1 MGASRPRVRQ
11 RCSLKNL
18 CLTLAELSASS
29 TPADSV
35 LTDEGSVTV
44 VVETE
49 VIDGSGAAAVLLP
62 SSAVAGGAARG
73 IAVQLLRVSTP
84 PLVGWQEG
92 GKLGGY
98 GLVV

>member
-1 MGASRPRVRQ
+1 MTEVM
-11 RCSLKNL
+11 
-18 CLTLAELSASS
+18 
-29 TPADSV
+29 
-35 LTDEGSVTV
+35 
-44 VVETE
+44 ETE

>member
-1 MGASRPRVRQ
+1 M
-11 RCSLKNL
+11 
-18 CLTLAELSASS
+18 
-29 TPADSV
+29 
-35 LTDEGSVTV
+35 
-44 VVETE
+44 ETE

-62 SSAVAGGAARG
+62 SSAVAGGSARG

>member
-1 MGASRPRVRQ
+1 M
-11 RCSLKNL
+11 
-18 CLTLAELSASS
+18 
-29 TPADSV
+29 
-35 LTDEGSVTV
+35 TV

-62 SSAVAGGAARG
+62 SSAVAGAGAARG

-92 GKLGGY
+92 GKLSGY

>member
-1 MGASRPRVRQ
+1 MYPWSAALSD
-11 RCSLKNL
+11 SL
-18 CLTLAELSASS
+18 EGYLSIVQ
-29 TPADSV
+29 P
-35 LTDEGSVTV
+35 L
-44 VVETE
+44 
-49 VIDGSGAAAVLLP
+49 
-62 SSAVAGGAARG
+62 RG